1 MMLMG
6 YCKLGIGE
14 YGIAHVPPGTSL
26 GGLSAHTHT
35 VLVLCC
41 CCWSNNLFR
50 QSGAAILLPCFA
62 LVPLALPAARVRA
75 APGLVRAFTP
85 LTRGCAPL

>member
-35 VLVLCC
+35 VLVV
-41 CCWSNNLFR
+41 
-50 QSGAAILLPCFA
+50 LL
-62 LVPLALPAARVRA
+62 LLLE
-75 APGLVRAFTP
+75 
-85 LTRGCAPL
+85 